1 MITQNGQSVLVSPDK
16 SRSDD
21 AQSDDE
27 DNEEICVDETDDMHT
42 DVSSANQLKNLN
54 KTGKLSK

>member
-54 KTGKLSK
+54 KTGN